1 MGPALAHRY
10 AMLYSSVLWMLKYID
25 DILVGQLTNLGR
37 VKMTYHP
44 MLLSTCHLTL
54 LGRRTSLKMQ
64 TDFSI
69 VIVDNFSFNFK
80 GEDFQLSLI

>member
-1 MGPALAHRY
+1 
-10 AMLYSSVLWMLKYID
+10 
-25 DILVGQLTNLGR
+25 
-37 VKMTYHP
+37 

-69 VIVDNFSFNFK
+69 VIVDNFSFFNFE